1 MSRSE
6 FRIVVISL
14 LLVFH
19 QAFQPGVHLTKR
31 AHRQNPSKKE
41 SGETANQ
48 SKYSKERDLAKVDEP
63 DPSFQL
69 PKRLDAPTDG
79 GQFSISQ
86 PMEYLFSV
94 PS

>member
-1 MSRSE
+1 MPQCRSLPV
-6 FRIVVISL
+6 FR
-14 LLVFH
+14 
-19 QAFQPGVHLTKR
+19 QTFQPGVHLTKR

-69 PKRLDAPTDG
+69 QKRLDAPTDG
-79 GQFSISQ
+79 GRFSISQ